1 MNGPLRSH
9 VCVHLEVGCIFRYFF
24 CIFQLSIYLIVDNR
38 IYTFF
43 PLILVDDSSMQRFV
57 KLLSATPTE
66 TLELITSPERVELEG
81 QLSELGKDNASES
94 CFVEA
99 ALEELIVCTCT

>member
-1 MNGPLRSH
+1 MYVQIFFFVSFN
-9 VCVHLEVGCIFRYFF
+9 CHLFDHRRPYLHLFSFIF
-24 CIFQLSIYLIVDNR
+24 
-38 IYTFF
+38 
-43 PLILVDDSSMQRFV
+43 VDDSSMQRFV

-66 TLELITSPERVELEG
+66 TLELITSPERVELER
-81 QLSELGKDNASES
+81 QLSELGKDNASEG